1 MTVTIR
7 PARSGDAATVLR
19 FVRELAEYEREPDG
33 VVATEAMMDEALFGE
48 KPKAEALIAEVDGVA
63 VGFALFF
70 HTFST
75 WTGRQGIWLEDLY
88 VTPDARGSGA
98 GKALVSAI
106 AGICLDRGCPR
117 FEWWVLDWNEPAIGF
132 YRSIGAEAMD
142 EWTTQRVTGDA
153 LVKLAGRG

>member
-7 PARSGDAATVLR
+7 PARPGDAATVLR
-19 FVRELAEYEREPDG
+19 FVRELAEFEREPDA
-33 VVATEAMMDEALFGE
+33 VLATEAMFDEALFGAS
-48 KPKAEALIAEVDGVA
+48 PKAEALIAEIDGAA

-75 WTGRQGIWLEDLY
+75 WMGRQGIWLDDLY
-88 VTPDARGSGA
+88 ITPEARGSGA
-98 GKALVSAI
+98 GKMLLREI

-132 YRSIGAEAMD
+132 YRSIGAQAMD

-153 LVKLAGRG
+153 LVRLAGRG

>member
-1 MTVTIR
+1 MTVNIR
-7 PARSGDAATVLR
+7 PARPGDAAIVLR
-19 FVRELAEYEREPDG
+19 FVRELAEYEREPDA
-33 VVATEAMMDEALFGE
+33 VVATEEMMDEALFGAT
-48 KPKAEALIAEVDGVA
+48 PKAEALIAAVDGVA

-153 LVKLAGRG
+153 LIKLAGRD

>member
-1 MTVTIR
+1 LTVNIR
-7 PARSGDAATVLR
+7 PARPGDAAIVLR
-19 FVRELAEYEREPDG
+19 FVRELAEYEREPDA
-33 VVATEAMMDEALFGE
+33 VVATEEMMDEALFGAT
-48 KPKAEALIAEVDGVA
+48 PKAEALIAAVDGVA

-153 LVKLAGRG
+153 LIKLAGRD

>member
-1 MTVTIR
+1 MTVNIR
-7 PARSGDAATVLR
+7 PARPGDAAIVLR
-19 FVRELAEYEREPDG
+19 FVRELAEYEREPDA
-33 VVATEAMMDEALFGE
+33 VVATEEMMDEALFGAT
-48 KPKAEALIAEVDGVA
+48 PKAEALIAAVDGVA

-75 WTGRQGIWLEDLY
+75 STGRRGIWLEDLY

-153 LVKLAGRG
+153 LIKLAGRD